1 MNKPGGTVNL
11 HINEELI
18 GLHGSRDKF
27 LLNTI
32 LIFVLRK
39 GYTSVTKEV
48 IQLYSHLSSKPP
60 PFCVWCCAAVLFPKS
75 SDGNF
80 VENTS
85 NNLSLANDWQN
96 QLEILITVG
105 DDLFSGLDDSSRY
118 KPHLRNYLNEARRVI
133 MHLYLESFSSTNDC
147 TPCFT
152 KLNQYFPASDPN
164 DKVQDFR
171 LRFLKLL
178 ASKHKVHRYLN
189 ERWFTA
195 KSDVLKELQYLAFDI
210 VEQLPEV
217 LLDKVGSD
225 EWVYNDVI
233 LLRFNTLLA
242 LIIRQQ
248 LLGKSSCTEK
258 DIFEIMYIYNSQSCP
273 SQLL

>member
-1 MNKPGGTVNL
+1 MNKSSGTVGL

-39 GYTSVTKEV
+39 GYTAVTKEV
-48 IQLYSHLSSKPP
+48 IQLYSHLSYEPP
-60 PFCVWCCAAVLFPKS
+60 PFCVWCCAAMLFPKTP
-75 SDGNF
+75 DGNF

-85 NNLSLANDWQN
+85 NNLSLSSDWQN

-105 DDLFSGLDDSSRY
+105 DDLFSRLDDSSRY
-118 KPHLRNYLNEARRVI
+118 KPHLHKYLNEARRVI
-133 MHLYLESFSSTNDC
+133 MHLYLESFSSTSDY

-152 KLNQYFPASDPN
+152 KLNQYFPASDPT
-164 DKVQDFR
+164 DKIQDFR

-178 ASKHKVHRYLN
+178 ASGCKINRYLN
-189 ERWFTA
+189 EKWFIA
-195 KSDVLKELQYLAFDI
+195 KSDILKELQYLAFDI

-217 LLDKVGSD
+217 LLDKVGSN

-248 LLGKSSCTEK
+248 FFGKSTCTEE
-258 DIFEIMYIYNSQSCP
+258 DIFEIMHTYNSQSCP
-273 SQLL
+273 SQLI

>member
-1 MNKPGGTVNL
+1 MVSLFQCLNTYQS
-11 HINEELI
+11 
-18 GLHGSRDKF
+18 GSRDKF

-39 GYTSVTKEV
+39 EYTAVTKE
-48 IQLYSHLSSKPP
+48 
-60 PFCVWCCAAVLFPKS
+60 
-75 SDGNF
+75 G
-80 VENTS
+80 
-85 NNLSLANDWQN
+85 
-96 QLEILITVG
+96 
-105 DDLFSGLDDSSRY
+105 
-118 KPHLRNYLNEARRVI
+118 
-133 MHLYLESFSSTNDC
+133 DC

-152 KLNQYFPASDPN
+152 KLNQYFPASDPT

-178 ASKHKVHRYLN
+178 ASGHKINRYLN

-217 LLDKVGSD
+217 LLDKVGSN

-248 LLGKSSCTEK
+248 LFGKSICTEK
-258 DIFEIMYIYNSQSCP
+258 DIFEIMHTYNSQSCP
-273 SQLL
+273 SQLI